1 MSIPTSAPD
10 ATSATAAPQRLS
22 RLRDFATTTEGRPA
36 LLGCLGAALITTGGL
51 GAGSTKQHDPLLET
65 LHLSWVRYGHGLVLS
80 SILLW
85 IGVTLM
91 LSAWLWL
98 GRRALAGAATE
109 FTMVASAA
117 IWLAPLLLS
126 VPLFSRDTYS

>member
-1 MSIPTSAPD
+1 MSIPASVPD
-10 ATSATAAPQRLS
+10 TTSATTAPQHLS

-36 LLGCLGAALITTGGL
+36 LLGCLGAALVTMGGL

-65 LHLSWVRYGHGLVLS
+65 LHLSWLRYGHGLVLS
-80 SILLW
+80 SVLLW

-98 GRRALAGAATE
+98 GRRVTGRDASQYNKVARAA
-109 FTMVASAA
+109 V
-117 IWLAPLLLS
+117 L
-126 VPLFSRDTYS
+126 